1 MTIDGQERRKSA
13 AATTYNG
20 PERRGREAT
29 TTAILEAAEDLFSE
43 RGFNDV
49 TVRAIAARAG
59 ISHALV
65 HRYLGKKADIFRA
78 ILSRNQGVMLA
89 AAPDDPDLLATTNFI
104 MREGLTNHRRYV
116 RLLADSALHGL
127 TYEQTTGRFAAVD
140 RLVELAQRAVAAAPS
155 GVRTEQDLDPRFVI
169 ACVTAL
175 FLGWGA
181 TESWVLPAAGLP
193 DMDEA
198 EAIDGLERVMLG
210 ILRDNLPGLKA
221 SDPVSG

>member
-1 MTIDGQERRKSA
+1 MSGDVER
-13 AATTYNG
+13 G
-20 PERRGREAT
+20 RGREAT
-29 TTAILEAAEDLFSE
+29 TAAILEAAEELFSAD
-43 RGFNDV
+43 GFEAV

-59 ISHALV
+59 VSHALV
-65 HRYLGKKADIFRA
+65 HRYLGSKDDVFRA

-89 AAPDDPDLLATTNFI
+89 AAPDNPDLLPTTSLI

-127 TYEQTTGRFAAVD
+127 PYAQTTGRFAAVE
-140 RLVELAQRAVAAAPS
+140 RLVELAERAVASAPS
-155 GVRTEQDLDPRFVI
+155 SERTGKDLDPRFVI

-175 FLGWGA
+175 FLGWAA
-181 TESWVLPAAGLP
+181 TESWVLPAAGLH

-210 ILRDNLPGLKA
+210 ILRDNLPGLDSGA
-221 SDPVSG
+221 SAAP